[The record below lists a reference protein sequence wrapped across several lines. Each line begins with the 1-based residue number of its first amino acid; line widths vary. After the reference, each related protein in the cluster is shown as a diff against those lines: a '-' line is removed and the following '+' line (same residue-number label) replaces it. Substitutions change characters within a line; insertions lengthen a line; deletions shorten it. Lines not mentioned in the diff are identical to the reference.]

1 MRVVP
6 NYVLIYNLIPFPE
19 QALLQFDCAF
29 PKFLMERVCLLYD
42 TFRFFFAYKHPAVM
56 HFTQSVQQR
65 AFCQIMPI
73 FFKMFPHDLGDD
85 YGCQANEHM
94 NPNLIVRPV
103 VLWTDTKVVNVL

>member
-42 TFRFFFAYKHPAVM
+42 TFRFFLPIN
-56 HFTQSVQQR
+56 TQPSCTSPSLSSS
-65 AFCQIMPI
+65 APF
-73 FFKMFPHDLGDD
+73 
-85 YGCQANEHM
+85 
-94 NPNLIVRPV
+94 VR
-103 VLWTDTKVVNVL
+103 